1 MEDSRCNV
9 TSAEYNYFPSLAGH
23 TGIKK
28 KNKKIISINTLCHL
42 FSHHDTN
49 ILDEGKKKN
58 NQTKTNANSMLE
70 HYLN

>member
-1 MEDSRCNV
+1 MSPV
-9 TSAEYNYFPSLAGH
+9 LSIITFLVLLA
-23 TGIKK
+23 TLVLKK